1 MKYKVV
7 YLDSSLFDLAD
18 IKQYLDQHSEMA
30 WFNLIDKMETQIG
43 NLSKFPY
50 IGVIYKK
57 YRRLVCDGYL
67 VFYKVDKKR
76 EVVEIIRI
84 LHSKRDI
91 KSLIK

>member
-30 WFNLIDKMETQIG
+30 WYNLIDKLEKQIG
-43 NLSKFPY
+43 NLSKFPD

-57 YRRLVCDGYL
+57 HRRLVCDGYL
-67 VFYKVDKKR
+67 VFYKADKKR
-76 EVVEIIRI
+76 AVVEIIRI
-84 LHSKRDI
+84 LNSKRDI